1 MWMILPKRIERR
13 EFFQQSRE
21 EGVVVVDRLFRPL
34 VLKKALF
41 KAGEKEPKQTLK
53 KERIKTKHRQSTETV
68 KEQFFRREA
77 SFFQRLA
84 TERKKLLLLRKCS
97 LRLLH
102 NLLFFNRRRRRRR
115 RQRERSQ
122 RFFSRLRG
130 VFCARERE
138 RERLDFLSLL

>member
-1 MWMILPKRIERR
+1 MWLILPKRIERG

-102 NLLFFNRRRRRRR
+102 NLLFFNRRRQRRR